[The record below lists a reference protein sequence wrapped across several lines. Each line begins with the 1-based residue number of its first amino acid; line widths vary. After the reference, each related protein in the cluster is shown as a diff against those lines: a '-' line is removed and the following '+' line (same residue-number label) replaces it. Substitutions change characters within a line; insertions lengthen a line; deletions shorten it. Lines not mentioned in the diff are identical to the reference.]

1 MDDTTDEERVSWL
14 ALAWDR
20 QVQVAKFVKSK
31 IVKHKEW
38 KLDSA
43 SIGVAW
49 LDDQVC
55 NRFHFCSSFSICL

>member
-1 MDDTTDEERVSWL
+1 
-14 ALAWDR
+14 
-20 QVQVAKFVKSK
+20 VQVAKFVKSK

-43 SIGVAW
+43 AIGVAW

-55 NRFHFCSSFSICL
+55 NRFHFCSSFNICSLLGYKIKLLSFFLFRC

>member
-1 MDDTTDEERVSWL
+1 M
-14 ALAWDR
+14 
-20 QVQVAKFVKSK
+20 QVAKFVKSK

-55 NRFHFCSSFSICL
+55 NRFHFCNSFNICSLLATWL

>member
-1 MDDTTDEERVSWL
+1 
-14 ALAWDR
+14 
-20 QVQVAKFVKSK
+20 VQVAKFVKSK

-55 NRFHFCSSFSICL
+55 NRFHFCNSLNICSLLATWL